1 MPLQDLLL
9 QIERELWRSNGRLYR
24 NHLHDNAV
32 LVFGETGVMDK
43 ASALNAIE
51 QQRGRGRR
59 WEDVS
64 FSDARAVEFTDDA
77 AMLTYR
83 ADARKVEDG
92 SPYAALASSLYTKH
106 AGQWKLAF
114 HQQTPLNGQ
123 SPATTALATR
133 TASRH
138 PAAALGALAL
148 GAMATGAAAVG
159 AMAVGRLAV
168 GALAVRRG
176 HIGSL
181 RIDHLEVQR
190 FRVEDASGI

>member
-9 QIERELWRSNGRLYR
+9 QIERELWRSDARLYR
-24 NHLHDNAV
+24 HRLHDNAV
-32 LVFGETGVMDK
+32 LVFAEAGVMDK
-43 ASALNAIE
+43 TSALNAIE
-51 QQRGRGRR
+51 QQGGEDRR

-83 ADARKVEDG
+83 ADARKAGDG
-92 SPYAALASSLYTKH
+92 SPYAALASSLYTKR

-123 SPATTALATR
+123 SPAKTTLATR

-138 PAAALGALAL
+138 PAAALGALAV
-148 GAMATGAAAVG
+148 GAMATGAVAVG

-168 GALAVRRG
+168 GALAIRRG

-181 RIDHLEVQR
+181 RIENLEVQR
-190 FRVEDASGI
+190 FRIDDASGV